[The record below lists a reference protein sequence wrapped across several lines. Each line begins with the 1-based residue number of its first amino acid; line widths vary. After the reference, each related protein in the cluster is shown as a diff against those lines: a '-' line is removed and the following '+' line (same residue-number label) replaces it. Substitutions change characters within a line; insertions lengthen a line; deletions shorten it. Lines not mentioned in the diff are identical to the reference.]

1 MTEPTIDELLD
12 EFDIT
17 TIQPREP
24 DPAEQLANDRRSITA
39 ARFLGYTT
47 RAAILRA
54 TALTRSRYERAIA
67 ESVSERDI
75 RDQKVLKAFRRGLK
89 TVATICRH
97 TRVGS
102 DQVRS
107 SARRLGL
114 TLADGRPKAK
124 ATPEVV
130 HRRNLERR
138 ARERRKKEDVDACR
152 GRR

>member
-17 TIQPREP
+17 TIKPREP
-24 DPAEQLANDRRSITA
+24 DPADQLARDRRSIAA

-47 RAAILRA
+47 RASIIRA
-54 TALTRSRYERAIA
+54 MALTRSRYDRAVA
-67 ESVSERDI
+67 ESESERDI
-75 RDQKVLKAFRRGLK
+75 RDDKVLKAYRRGLK
-89 TVATICRH
+89 TAASICKH
-97 TRVGS
+97 TRIGA

-114 TLADGRPKAK
+114 KLADGRPKAK
-124 ATPEVV
+124 ATAEVV

-138 ARERRKKEDVDACR
+138 ARERRKKEDVEACR